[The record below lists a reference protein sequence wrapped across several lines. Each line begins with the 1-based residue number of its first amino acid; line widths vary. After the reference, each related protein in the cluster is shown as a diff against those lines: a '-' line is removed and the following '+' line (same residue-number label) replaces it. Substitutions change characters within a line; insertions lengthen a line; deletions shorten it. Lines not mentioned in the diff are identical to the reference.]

1 MPSPIKL
8 IVNAI
13 AALPLLLASQAEAQI
28 DLTSLDRDMA
38 GPRAQVLVLATTHLN
53 QLPKDFNPAALDRLL
68 DRLAA
73 WKPDIITI
81 ETEPGDECDLA
92 ARQPAR
98 YGKDYCASTADAR
111 LATGLDIPDAMADV
125 TKTLKA
131 WPAQPAAAQRRHL
144 AALFLAAA
152 EPASAYAQWLQLDA
166 AERRSGNGL
175 SDALVQK
182 LVKIAATN
190 NENYLIAARLAVRL
204 GLQRVHQV
212 DNHTGDNIDIPDRK
226 AFMAPLTAAW
236 AASGA
241 ALKEQNKFT
250 ETLEKRADLLPLY
263 QFLNTP
269 AALKNFAEANVKGPM
284 QSTSPEGYPQMW
296 VAGWETRNLR
306 IVANILETFRERPG
320 ARVLSIIG
328 ASHKPWLDSWLGML
342 QGVDSVDATRV
353 LQE

>member
-1 MPSPIKL
+1 
-8 IVNAI
+8 
-13 AALPLLLASQAEAQI
+13 
-28 DLTSLDRDMA
+28 
-38 GPRAQVLVLATTHLN
+38 LN
-53 QLPKDFNPAALDRLL
+53 QQPKDFNPAALDRVL

-73 WKPDIITI
+73 WKPAIITI

-98 YGKDYCASTADAR
+98 YGADYCASTADAR
-111 LATGLDIPDAMADV
+111 LATGLDIPDAIADV

-131 WPAQPAAAQRRHL
+131 WPAQPTAAQRRHL
-144 AALFLAAA
+144 AALFFAAA
-152 EPASAYAQWLQLDA
+152 EPASAYTQWLQLDA
-166 AERRSGNGL
+166 AGRRSGDGL

-182 LVKIAATN
+182 LAKIAVTN
-190 NENYLIAARLAVRL
+190 NENYLIAARLAARL

-250 ETLEKRADLLPLY
+250 KSLEGRADLLPLY

-269 AALKNFAEANVKGPM
+269 AALKNFAEANVRGPM

-306 IVANILETFRERPG
+306 IVANIRETFRERPG

-342 QGVDSVDATRV
+342 QGVDVVDATSV
-353 LQE
+353 LQ